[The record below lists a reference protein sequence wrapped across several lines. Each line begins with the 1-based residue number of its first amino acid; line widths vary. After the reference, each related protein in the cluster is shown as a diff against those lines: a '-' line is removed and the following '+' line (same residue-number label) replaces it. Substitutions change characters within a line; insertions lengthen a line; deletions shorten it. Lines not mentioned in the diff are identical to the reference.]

1 MKNLNSATIAKVAA
15 IVVACPVFV
24 VMLAPHAAWLIV
36 LVASAGLDNLP
47 DVSIPPG
54 FGAVGTSL
62 SYAFELVAS
71 GRGYVLAC
79 LVAVYAGLCLAACAR
94 SLRGN
99 PARDVDGGILGS
111 QSSVSSPR
119 LLLKSCRAWGGEG
132 APVPGVSLGFVFGKA
147 LVFECVHA
155 AICAPSGSGK
165 TRGSVYLTADV
176 LSFSGE
182 NSLMFT
188 DPSLEI
194 YATASECLRRRGYDV
209 KLLDFENPRQGARY
223 NPLKLVVDLHE
234 AGDDAAAIDRA
245 NEIGSILFPEM
256 GSENDVFARAAAGVF
271 SAVAYVVATSPNV
284 PDDRRNLSSVCDT
297 IIAGT
302 YGGDNGLLKEWLRSF
317 GPGSAPVSM
326 AATFLSSEGKME
338 SSIAASVQDGL
349 KPFGTPNMRWMTSAS
364 DLDVDGML
372 AARTATFLHTLGPS
386 SQSNR
391 IAALFLAQHW
401 AETQRL
407 GRRRGLRPFWVVA
420 DEFHSIPR
428 FDLVHALEQGR
439 KYGLHYVM
447 YVQSFSGFDQYKTQK
462 EDGKDAILAN
472 CDVQALYS
480 TRSELDARYFEAIG
494 GFRTVKAMS
503 EGEQTG
509 GAGRGGASRGLSEQK
524 VPVWPA
530 GSTISRS
537 PAADGALVF
546 QGAFGARKAG
556 RYEVPVVD
564 ASRTFVARHFGTLG
578 SREFEAES
586 MNRVFDEL
594 EEHAAGLSLA
604 VEGWCPDFGGGKDSG
619 ETPGDD
625 PGVAADEFAA
635 WDQWS
640 S

>member
-15 IVVACPVFV
+15 IVAACPVFV
-24 VMLAPHAAWLIV
+24 VMLVPHAAWLIV
-36 LVASAGLDNLP
+36 LVASAGRDSLP
-47 DVSIPPG
+47 AASIPLG
-54 FGAVGTSL
+54 FGAVGVSL
-62 SYAFELVAS
+62 SYASNLVAS

-79 LVAVYAGLCLAACAR
+79 LAAVYAALIVAVWVR
-94 SLRGN
+94 TRREN
-99 PARDVDGGILGS
+99 PDRNVSNGVLGGE
-111 QSSVSSPR
+111 SSVKGAGR
-119 LLLKSCRAWGGEG
+119 LLRSCETWDGEG
-132 APVPGVSLGFVFGKA
+132 APAPGVSLGFVRGRA
-147 LVFECVHA
+147 LMFECIHA

-165 TRGSVYLTADV
+165 TRRSVYPTADA
-176 LSFSGE
+176 LSFTGE
-182 NSLMFT
+182 SNLLFT

-194 YATASECLRRRGYDV
+194 FAATSGCLKRRGYDV
-209 KLLDFENPRQGARY
+209 KLLDFESPRQGARY
-223 NPLKLVVDLHE
+223 NPLKLIVDLHE
-234 AGDDAAAIDRA
+234 AGDEAAAIDRA
-245 NEIGSILFPEM
+245 NEVGAILYPTT
-256 GSENDVFARAAAGVF
+256 GGENDIFASAAGGAF
-271 SAVAYVVATSPNV
+271 SAVAYTVATSPEV
-284 PDDRRNLSSVCDT
+284 PDGMRNLASVADT
-297 IIAGT
+297 ITAGT
-302 YGGDNGLLKEWLRSF
+302 YAGTAPLKDWLRSF
-317 GPGSAPVSM
+317 GPTSPQVAM
-326 AATFLSSEGKME
+326 AAVFLASEGKME
-338 SSIAASVQDGL
+338 SSVMGSIHDGL
-349 KPFGTPNMRWMTSAS
+349 RPFTAPNMRWMTSAS

-472 CDVQALYS
+472 CDVQALYL

-594 EEHAAGLSLA
+594 EERAAGLSLA